1 MPNLIRMSV
10 TSLQNKQLEDL
21 NKIWD
26 DISTVQGL
34 AHLLNILGSEKY
46 HVYLNAVTTRSKLI
60 LDVVDD
66 DNTGVALSS

>member
-66 DNTGVALSS
+66 DTGVALSS